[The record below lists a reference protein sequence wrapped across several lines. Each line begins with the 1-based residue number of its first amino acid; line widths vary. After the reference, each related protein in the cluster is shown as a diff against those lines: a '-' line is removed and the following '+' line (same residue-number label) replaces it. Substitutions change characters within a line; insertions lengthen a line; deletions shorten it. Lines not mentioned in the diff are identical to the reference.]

1 MYLRNIN
8 KTENFPRPV
17 KSFLKLEDLEVLLC
31 DGGGVE
37 AGGALQGA
45 GQGAGAHTGYRHPAR
60 QLRGLLP
67 HYLVAHLH

>member
-1 MYLRNIN
+1 MYFRNIN

-17 KSFLKLEDLEVLLC
+17 KSFLKLEDLEVLLR

-45 GQGAGAHTGYRHPAR
+45 GQRAGAHAGYRHPAR

>member
-1 MYLRNIN
+1 MYFRNIN

-17 KSFLKLEDLEVLLC
+17 KSFLKLEDLQVLLC

-45 GQGAGAHTGYRHPAR
+45 GQGAGAHAGD
-60 QLRGLLP
+60 
-67 HYLVAHLH
+67 

>member
-1 MYLRNIN
+1 MYFRNIN

-37 AGGALQGA
+37 TRGALQGA
-45 GQGAGAHTGYRHPAR
+45 GQRAGAHAGDRHPAR